1 MTYWLLFLLC
11 SPIFGSTSSILSRFR
26 AFESGVVTR
35 VTGYKED
42 CTFTRHG
49 AVDCIAR
56 YIDTNH
62 DDIVTVAEIDAAR
75 DRYTGFVMRLLQ
87 KVVSWEIDISTPK
100 IMADCGA
107 NAKGEFTEE
116 NFLHGPASKTCMPS
130 QQALCMFEMVCKHVA
145 NVYEEQKAKPPR
157 EKSHRWWSSIKNPFS

>member
-1 MTYWLLFLLC
+1 MLC
-11 SPIFGSTSSILSRFR
+11 SPAFGSTILSRFR
-26 AFESGVVTR
+26 EFESGVITR
-35 VTGYKED
+35 VTGYRPD

-75 DRYTGFVMRLLQ
+75 ERYTGFVMGLLQ
-87 KVVSWEIDISTPK
+87 KVLSWEIDISTPK
-100 IMADCGA
+100 ILADCGA
-107 NAKGEFTEE
+107 DRDGRFTEE

-130 QQALCMFEMVCKHVA
+130 QQALCAFEMVCKHVA
-145 NVYEEQKAKPPR
+145 NVYEEEKAKPPR
-157 EKSHRWWSSIKNPFS
+157 KQQSWWNTIKSPFS